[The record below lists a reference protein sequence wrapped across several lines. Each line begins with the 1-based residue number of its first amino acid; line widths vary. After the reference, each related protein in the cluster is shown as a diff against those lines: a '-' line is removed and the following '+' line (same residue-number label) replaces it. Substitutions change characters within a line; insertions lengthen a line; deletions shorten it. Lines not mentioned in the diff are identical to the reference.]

1 MYEVLFVC
9 TGNSCRSHMAEGI
22 LKSMLQKEGIDSIQ
36 VESAGTH
43 APQGMP
49 PTQNAILTTIEH
61 GIVITHHRALV
72 LTSEMVNA
80 ADLILV
86 MEKSHQSF
94 IREHFP
100 RGSKKVHL
108 LKGFDGTG
116 FGRDVEDPV
125 GGDMEVY
132 RACYEELEDEIKRIL
147 PTIINYAENR
157 DLSEN

>member
-1 MYEVLFVC
+1 MQDGAGFI
-9 TGNSCRSHMAEGI
+9 NSLRRTVGSRDIFRVHEA
-22 LKSMLQKEGIDSIQ
+22 
-36 VESAGTH
+36 V
-43 APQGMP
+43 
-49 PTQNAILTTIEH
+49 
-61 GIVITHHRALV
+61 
-72 LTSEMVNA
+72 VNA

-147 PTIINYAENR
+147 PTIINYAGNR
-157 DLSEN
+157 DYPEN